1 MHRPS
6 AAHPR
11 SSGRHPEPSVRR
23 AGTPSGV
30 RTPAAA
36 PPPADTQRR
45 ARRACR
51 TR

>member
-6 AAHPR
+6 VDHPR
-11 SSGRHPEPSVRR
+11 LSGRHPEPSARR
-23 AGTPSGV
+23 AGTPLGH
-30 RTPAAA
+30 RAPAAA